1 LDSLWAIPK
10 GYWKATGKCPNT
22 CCQPIGEEVELP
34 SGYWQNRGKFPSLFS
49 EVLRFCLHLL
59 KDGEAVENLKTLSSS
74 SSIFAL
80 SNHTTYSQTQTGAT
94 DPLNIKIRKVFL
106 CCIELCIT
114 RIFLKPLPSR
124 SSLA

>member
-1 LDSLWAIPK
+1 LESLWAIPK

-22 CCQPIGEEVELP
+22 CCQPIEEEVELP
-34 SGYWQNRGKFPSLFS
+34 SGYWQNRGKFLSLVS
-49 EVLRFCLHLL
+49 EVLHFCLHLL
-59 KDGEAVENLKTLSSS
+59 KDGEAVENLKMLSSS

-94 DPLNIKIRKVFL
+94 DSLNIKTRKVFL

-114 RIFLKPLPSR
+114 RIFLKPLLPD
-124 SSLA
+124 LA